1 MRILLLMTSRNH
13 GTAENITSF
22 NEIRVE
28 TANIL
33 VLIAVNIQP
42 FCYFTY
48 GLTDFRLVLVVRESE
63 VDALGSRPLRHEE
76 ETLLKINS
84 LTVILDCLK
93 LPWI

>member
-1 MRILLLMTSRNH
+1 MKITPSCPHDYNRS
-13 GTAENITSF
+13 AENITSF
-22 NEIRVE
+22 NKIRVE

-63 VDALGSRPLRHEE
+63 VGALGRRPLPLGQ

-84 LTVILDCLK
+84 LTAILDCIK
-93 LPWI
+93 LSW